1 MSSVNV
7 IAGWKAGTAEDW
19 AKANNLPTF
28 ANGGF
33 VKPGW
38 AMVGERGPELV
49 NFATQARVYTADQ
62 TSRMVS
68 GSGDNEVYL
77 QQVIAELQALIRQN
91 GAASQAMIAELQ
103 QVKAELEDL
112 RSRTRLRDGTN
123 G

>member
-1 MSSVNV
+1 
-7 IAGWKAGTAEDW
+7 
-19 AKANNLPTF
+19 
-28 ANGGF
+28 
-33 VKPGW
+33 
-38 AMVGERGPELV
+38 
-49 NFATQARVYTADQ
+49 
-62 TSRMVS
+62 MVS